1 MGDLST
7 REQIRAEAIERLA
20 VGQFEIDERDY
31 CSATSP
37 ARAWAA
43 VPERV
48 RQRYRVDAEP
58 LVDALGDLLP
68 TGIEWGVYLDGMG
81 PPNPFRT
88 ASESTA
94 RSLLD
99 SQDDH
104 VVRKYTHDWIEVT
117 E

>member
-1 MGDLST
+1 MSDLST
-7 REQIRAEAIERLA
+7 REQIRGEAFRRVFDVMTNRCRHNGAWSQAWDACVDCHQLA
-20 VGQFEIDERDY
+20 
-31 CSATSP
+31 T
-37 ARAWAA
+37 
-43 VPERV
+43 
-48 RQRYRVDAEP
+48 DA
-58 LVDALGDLLP
+58 VDALGDLLP